1 VTTMPKKTKRYKLKI
16 KELNPED
23 IERKLA
29 DFESRYGMTSREFYK
44 KYNRCEFEEENLE
57 FLDWAG
63 YYDMAAEVGL
73 VSLEL
78 EA

>member
-1 VTTMPKKTKRYKLKI
+1 MPKKTKRYKLKI

>member
-1 VTTMPKKTKRYKLKI
+1 MTTMPKKTKRYKLKI